1 VPVCRQFLALLV
13 PKAKSQFLK
22 SGSLFIHIISKFE
35 QQLQRGPFPLQYS
48 LMLAGTSYQQQIPRR
63 LFIFQAEVGIWW
75 AEITL
80 IDSDHVFEKLNF

>member
-1 VPVCRQFLALLV
+1 
-13 PKAKSQFLK
+13 
-22 SGSLFIHIISKFE
+22 
-35 QQLQRGPFPLQYS
+35 
-48 LMLAGTSYQQQIPRR
+48 MLAGTSYQQQIPRR